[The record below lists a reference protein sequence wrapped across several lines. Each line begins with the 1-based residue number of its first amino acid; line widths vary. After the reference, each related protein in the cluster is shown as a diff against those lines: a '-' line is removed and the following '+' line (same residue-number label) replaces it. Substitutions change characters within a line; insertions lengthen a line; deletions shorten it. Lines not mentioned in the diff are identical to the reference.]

1 LHREHRFGSRTGTK
15 LYAHIFIPG
24 AGADDDGDVIRD
36 GDVC

>member
-15 LYAHIFIPG
+15 LYAHIFIP
-24 AGADDDGDVIRD
+24 ADGADDVAVVIRD